1 MYRLDTKTARAR
13 LEPRNGPYFVK
24 VMKGRF
30 LGFRKASEEFANW
43 TARAELGNS
52 KRIHKLLGPVSNDF
66 GYDEAL
72 AAAREWFKDV
82 DAGITGAAADGTPA
96 TVAAACREYVDDRRR
111 QKGEAPAKT
120 THRIFCRRIYGEP
133 AAQPLSGWTLE
144 PDPIAAV
151 RLDKLRA
158 LHLEEWRE
166 RAIAAKLSRETVNRE
181 LTSLVAAL
189 NLAVANRL
197 VSADQS
203 REWKRVKKFKSD
215 GNRRTV
221 YLDLNQRR
229 TLLAAARETFTYT
242 VIKNSKTRRYSPS
255 IRESRGAIGD
265 LIEASMHTGARPG
278 ELISATRSAFDG
290 RTHSLTLSGKTG
302 SRTFPLSPAGVAFFD
317 RISKLKLP
325 KAPLLCRDDG
335 KAWNR
340 SDWDE
345 IVRAVVQ
352 RAGIP
357 PGTVLYTLRHSWITE
372 AVLSG
377 MSLLEVAR
385 MTGTSLA
392 MIDEHYGHLAEST
405 ARERLNSITMV

>member
-1 MYRLDTKTARAR
+1 MRLFPVQCHRNIILEREILLMNDVFFVILGSVPRRLDDVFRHSGSATMYRLDTKTARAR

-111 QKGEAPAKT
+111 QKGEATAKT

-242 VIKNSKTRRYSPS
+242 VIKNSNPYAQRTMRPSSSLRDAAARLSGHRRLDPVLQHPSASPGPRYENPCYGVCFS
-255 IRESRGAIGD
+255 
-265 LIEASMHTGARPG
+265 
-278 ELISATRSAFDG
+278 
-290 RTHSLTLSGKTG
+290 SLT
-302 SRTFPLSPAGVAFFD
+302 
-317 RISKLKLP
+317 
-325 KAPLLCRDDG
+325 
-335 KAWNR
+335 
-340 SDWDE
+340 
-345 IVRAVVQ
+345 
-352 RAGIP
+352 
-357 PGTVLYTLRHSWITE
+357 
-372 AVLSG
+372 
-377 MSLLEVAR
+377 
-385 MTGTSLA
+385 
-392 MIDEHYGHLAEST
+392 
-405 ARERLNSITMV
+405 